1 MLGWLRN
8 KWQRDLVTHRE
19 RREKAA
25 QKHRDRKILCPRC
38 GYDIKGMPDQ
48 PCSECGL
55 FIESRWRE
63 GWFGAGSAGRRAA
76 VLVLGIIGTYP
87 VLMTLLVLLMSGGGY
102 YSLAISMRLWEV
114 DPLFWISDALW
125 FTHVLVALGILAI
138 AIVRYRP
145 LVHGPKSLAIRVL
158 VVCGVLYFGTIWMAQ
173 YVASVRAEGI

>member
-55 FIESRWRE
+55 FIESKWRE
-63 GWFGAGSAGRRAA
+63 GRYAAGSAGRKMIPWILGYMGIRSFLFFGIVMIAA
-76 VLVLGIIGTYP
+76 GSLTKGIN
-87 VLMTLLVLLMSGGGY
+87 L
-102 YSLAISMRLWEV
+102 RLWEI
-114 DPLFWISDALW
+114 DPLFWVFPAVWLTHAL
-125 FTHVLVALGILAI
+125 VGV
-138 AIVRYRP
+138 
-145 LVHGPKSLAIRVL
+145 
-158 VVCGVLYFGTIWMAQ
+158 GVLALALIRRRWLVYGPRSYAVRTELAALALLLGTGEVVTLLA
-173 YVASVRAEGI
+173 RAMSD